1 MFHHSPKTAAHG
13 AGGNFM
19 FTIKIKTEYPLK
31 MQEEQVLQQTAAETG
46 ERVQCSMEGTNYTFS
61 GDSTAERLAYL
72 FGTAV
77 GSCRPYAIVS
87 LLFAYEKSD
96 QDVSG

>member
-1 MFHHSPKTAAHG
+1 
-13 AGGNFM
+13 M

-46 ERVQCSMEGTNYTFS
+46 ERVQCSMEGTTYTFS